1 MQVMK
6 KRKLKMEKKQPSNAV
21 IKIKI
26 RDEEDI
32 VIEKIARDH
41 DEQVVGNEEIAMI
54 RDNSL

>member
-1 MQVMK
+1 M
-6 KRKLKMEKKQPSNAV
+6 RKEKVKPKKKQHSKAV
-21 IKIKI
+21 VKIKI

-32 VIEKIARDH
+32 IIERVVREH

>member
-1 MQVMK
+1 MRKEKVNP
-6 KRKLKMEKKQPSNAV
+6 KRKQHSKAV

-54 RDNSL
+54 RGNSL

>member
-1 MQVMK
+1 MK
-6 KRKLKMEKKQPSNAV
+6 KRKLKMEKKQPSKAV
-21 IKIKI
+21 VKIKI

-32 VIEKIARDH
+32 VIERIARDH